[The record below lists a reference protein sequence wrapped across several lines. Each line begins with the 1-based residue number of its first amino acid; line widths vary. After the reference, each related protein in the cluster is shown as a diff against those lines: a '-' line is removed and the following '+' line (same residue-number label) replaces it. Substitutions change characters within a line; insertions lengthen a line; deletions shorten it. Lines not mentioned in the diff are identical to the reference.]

1 MMPHFDRA
9 KPIIIIR
16 PARTTDA
23 DAMGRVMVDTYLAAH
38 RGQMPDK
45 AWQKRKDEWTP
56 DVSARSW
63 RGYLQGMADGE
74 DPDDC
79 VYVAE
84 VEDADKA
91 YLQLTGGRDAP
102 LHVVGLVTAHPAK
115 EDWLSNAGEIG
126 AIYVLE
132 SCHGLGIGRKLMQ
145 AAAAHMQGRGRAAL
159 QVGVLAKNAPARNF
173 YAALGG
179 TPVGERQFDEE
190 GFLLPEIVYG
200 WPDLA
205 AIV

>member
-38 RGQMPDK
+38 RGQMPEE
-45 AWQKRKDEWTP
+45 AWQKRKDEWSY
-56 DVSARSW
+56 DVSAQSW

-84 VEDADKA
+84 VEDVDKA
-91 YLQLTGGRDAP
+91 YPQLIGRPDAT
-102 LHVVGLVTAHPAK
+102 LKLVGLVTAHPAN
-115 EDWLSNAGEIG
+115 EDWLANAAEIG
-126 AIYVLE
+126 AIYVLA
-132 SCHGLGIGRKLMQ
+132 SCHGLGIGRKLMRT
-145 AAAAHMQGRGRAAL
+145 AAAHMQGRGRTAL
-159 QVGVLAKNAPARNF
+159 QVGVLTKNAPARHF

-179 TPVGERQFDEE
+179 APIGERQFDEE

-200 WPDLA
+200 WPDIA